1 MITYWTLKKHT
12 PRWLILIIDLIISVF
27 SIVFAYLLR
36 FNFDLKNPFFDNI
49 HIVIFYVFSVRLF
62 FFLVTKSYAGIIR
75 YTGTKDTIR
84 IFLVISYTN
93 AFFIGV
99 NYVFYIYVTGGFIIP
114 LSVILID
121 YFVTIFLLTGFRLF
135 VKTVYAEA
143 SHVFREVKHVIILGI
158 DEHALVT
165 KRVLT
170 SDTETKYMVEA
181 FIDTKGFASKK
192 QIDGIKLYRLEDLET
207 LLKKEEINEM
217 IIVDKTL
224 PSIEKQKIIDICLE
238 YDVDILTLPEVK
250 DWINGELSYKQIRKI
265 NIEDLL
271 EREPIKLNE
280 KQIKNDIL
288 NKTVLVTG
296 AAGSIGREIVLQ
308 LTKYFPKKIIV
319 FDQAE
324 SPLYD
329 LELELQENFNFHDYE
344 IVIGSVANP
353 VRVNKVFEIFKPSI
367 VFHAAA
373 YKHVPMMENNPSEAA
388 RTNII
393 GTKTVADIAVKYG
406 TKKFVMISTDKAVNP
421 TNVMGASKRIAEIYI
436 QTLQKHTETSFITT
450 RFGNV
455 LGSNGSVIP
464 RFRQQIEDGGPVTV
478 THPDITRYFMTI
490 PEACQ
495 LVLQACAL
503 GKGGEIFIFDMGH
516 SVKIV
521 DLAKKMIKLSGLKL
535 GKDINLKYTGLRPGE
550 KLYEELLADKEHN
563 LPTVHEKIMIAKT
576 REYDSEDVLPKI
588 EKLID
593 ELQWHDNFK
602 TVKLMKEILPEFV
615 SKNSIYESLDE

>member
-1 MITYWTLKKHT
+1 MATVWTLKKHT
-12 PRWLILIIDLIISVF
+12 PRWLILIIDLIISIF
-27 SIVFAYLLR
+27 SIIFAFLLR
-36 FNFDLKNPFFDNI
+36 FNFDLKNPFFDNL
-49 HIVIFYVFSVRLF
+49 HIVIFYVFFVRLF
-62 FFLVTKSYAGIIR
+62 FFLLTKSYAGIIR

-84 IFLVISYTN
+84 IFLVITYTN
-93 AFFIGV
+93 TVFAGV
-99 NYVFYIYVTGGFIIP
+99 NYIFYFYINGVFLIP

-121 YFVTIFLLTGFRLF
+121 YFVSIFLLTGFRLF

-181 FIDTKGFASKK
+181 FIDTKGSASKK
-192 QIDGIKLYRLEDLET
+192 QLDGIKLYKPDDIENI
-207 LLKKEEINEM
+207 LKKGEIDEL
-217 IIVDKTL
+217 IFVDKSL
-224 PSIEKQKIIDICLE
+224 PSIKKQQIIDLCLE
-238 YDVDILTLPEVK
+238 YDVNILTLPEVN

-280 KQIKNDIL
+280 KQIKSDIL

-296 AAGSIGREIVLQ
+296 AAGSIGREIVIQ

-329 LELELQENFNFHDYE
+329 LELELGENFNFHDYE
-344 IVIGSVANP
+344 IVIGSVANQ
-353 VRVNKVFEIFKPSI
+353 VRMNKLFESFKPSI

-373 YKHVPMMENNPSEAA
+373 YKHVPMMENNPSEAV

-393 GTKTVADIAVKYG
+393 GTKTIADLAVKHG
-406 TKKFVMISTDKAVNP
+406 VNKFVMISTDKAVNP

-436 QTLQKHTETSFITT
+436 QTLQRNTKTSFITT

-495 LVLQACAL
+495 LVLQASAL
-503 GKGGEIFIFDMGH
+503 GSGGEIFIFDMGH

-576 REYDSEDVLPKI
+576 REYSPEDVIPKI
-588 EKLID
+588 EKLIE

-602 TVKLMKEILPEFV
+602 TVKLMKEILPEFI
-615 SKNSIYESLDE
+615 SKNSLYESLDE